1 MVTVTL
7 EAAVWMTLASSQ
19 RKVSR
24 LPAFI
29 TGAIDPI
36 GAGAPMGLVFRPQPN
51 PRYCYLGRFWSLRD
65 SF

>member
-7 EAAVWMTLASSQ
+7 EAAVWMTRARLAT
-19 RKVSR
+19 KASR

-36 GAGAPMGLVFRPQPN
+36 GAGAPTELVFLMLP
-51 PRYCYLGRFWSLRD
+51 GGGVAS
-65 SF
+65 

>member
-1 MVTVTL
+1 MVTTTL

-36 GAGAPMGLVFRPQPN
+36 GAGAPMELVFLMLP
-51 PRYCYLGRFWSLRD
+51 GGGVVV
-65 SF
+65 

>member
-7 EAAVWMTLASSQ
+7 EAAVWMTRARLAT
-19 RKVSR
+19 KASR
-24 LPAFI
+24 LPALI

-36 GAGAPMGLVFRPQPN
+36 GARAPMGLVFRPRPN